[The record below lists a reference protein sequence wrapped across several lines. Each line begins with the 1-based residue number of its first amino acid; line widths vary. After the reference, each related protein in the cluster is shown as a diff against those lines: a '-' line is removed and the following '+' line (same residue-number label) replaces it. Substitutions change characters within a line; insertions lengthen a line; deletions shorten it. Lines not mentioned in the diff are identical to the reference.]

1 MPTALTW
8 CCRAE
13 GKRVFQ
19 FCKKCC
25 RRTAKAGR
33 NCNSYCN
40 GCGGYGPSPPAWT
53 GVVCESAPHSGL
65 HLPCVTT
72 GFFILKDTSNFI
84 YWGNSYNHNMSFLG
98 PFMDLH
104 TFSCPTIDSLTS
116 RCLIC
121 GCHWAWKA
129 WLFFKKS
136 SEFQRH
142 QLGGHI
148 LIVANG
154 WVAGDADKSIQASA
168 VGLHSRDVSEVE
180 VHALWAYP
188 LSCNSR

>member
-25 RRTAKAGR
+25 RRTAKARR

-40 GCGGYGPSPPAWT
+40 GCGGRGPSPPAWT
-53 GVVCESAPHSGL
+53 GIVCESAPSFRL
-65 HLPCVTT
+65 LSSLRYTKFL
-72 GFFILKDTSNFI
+72 FFKGTNIFI
-84 YWGNSYNHNMSFLG
+84 NSYNHNMPFLG
-98 PFMDLH
+98 PFMDLS
-104 TFSCPTIDSLTS
+104 TFSCLTIDSLTS
-116 RCLIC
+116 RCLMC
-121 GCHWAWKA
+121 GWHWVWKA
-129 WLFFKKS
+129 RLLFITS
-136 SEFQRH
+136 SEVQRH

-154 WVAGDADKSIQASA
+154 WVAGDADKSIQAAA
-168 VGLHSRDVSEVE
+168 VGLHSRDVGEVK